1 MSSDFAR
8 AVLDWGPPFT
18 REKVVFVVR
27 STWSEMSMFDLFLA
41 ALSLA
46 PLGLFLLF
54 WRVFPR
60 DTAVHPLY
68 RESALQ
74 TTGKKTEVPD
84 MIPRRL
90 HTRTVQ
96 RKDKVA

>member
-1 MSSDFAR
+1 
-8 AVLDWGPPFT
+8 
-18 REKVVFVVR
+18 
-27 STWSEMSMFDLFLA
+27 MFDLFLA
-41 ALSLA
+41 ASSLA

-60 DTAVHPLY
+60 DTAVHPIY
-68 RESALQ
+68 RESENQ

-84 MIPRRL
+84 MTPRRL

-96 RKDKVA
+96 HNGKVA

>member
-1 MSSDFAR
+1 
-8 AVLDWGPPFT
+8 
-18 REKVVFVVR
+18 
-27 STWSEMSMFDLFLA
+27 MFDLFLA

-60 DTAVHPLY
+60 DTAVHPIY
-68 RESALQ
+68 RESEIE
-74 TTGKKTEVPD
+74 TTGKKTKVPD
-84 MIPRRL
+84 ITPRRL

-96 RKDKVA
+96 RNGKVA

>member
-1 MSSDFAR
+1 MC
-8 AVLDWGPPFT
+8 
-18 REKVVFVVR
+18 
-27 STWSEMSMFDLFLA
+27 DLFLA

-60 DTAVHPLY
+60 DTAVHPIY
-68 RESALQ
+68 RESEIEAA
-74 TTGKKTEVPD
+74 GKRTEVAD
-84 MIPRRL
+84 MTPRRL

-96 RKDKVA
+96 RKGKVA

>member
-1 MSSDFAR
+1 M
-8 AVLDWGPPFT
+8 L
-18 REKVVFVVR
+18 
-27 STWSEMSMFDLFLA
+27 DLFLA

-60 DTAVHPLY
+60 DTAVHPIY
-68 RESALQ
+68 RESEIEA
-74 TTGKKTEVPD
+74 TGKRTEVPE
-84 MIPRRL
+84 MTPRRL

-96 RKDKVA
+96 TRGQSSLSTDWLSGVEVQ

>member
-1 MSSDFAR
+1 MC
-8 AVLDWGPPFT
+8 
-18 REKVVFVVR
+18 
-27 STWSEMSMFDLFLA
+27 DLFLA

-60 DTAVHPLY
+60 DSAVHPIY
-68 RESALQ
+68 RESEIE
-74 TTGKKTEVPD
+74 TTGKRTEVQD

-90 HTRTVQ
+90 NTRTVQ

>member
-1 MSSDFAR
+1 
-8 AVLDWGPPFT
+8 
-18 REKVVFVVR
+18 
-27 STWSEMSMFDLFLA
+27 MFDLFLA

-60 DTAVHPLY
+60 DTAAHPIY
-68 RESALQ
+68 REPEIE
-74 TTGKKTEVPD
+74 TTGKRIGGPD
-84 MIPRRL
+84 MTPRRV

-96 RKDKVA
+96 CKGKVA

>member
-1 MSSDFAR
+1 M
-8 AVLDWGPPFT
+8 L
-18 REKVVFVVR
+18 
-27 STWSEMSMFDLFLA
+27 DLFLA

-60 DTAVHPLY
+60 DSSVHPIY
-68 RESALQ
+68 RESEIE
-74 TTGKKTEVPD
+74 TMGKRTEVQD
-84 MIPRRL
+84 MTLRRL

-96 RKDKVA
+96 RKGKVA

>member
-1 MSSDFAR
+1 
-8 AVLDWGPPFT
+8 
-18 REKVVFVVR
+18 
-27 STWSEMSMFDLFLA
+27 MFDLFLA
-41 ALSLA
+41 TLSLA

-60 DTAVHPLY
+60 DTAVHPIY
-68 RESALQ
+68 RECEIQ
-74 TTGKKTEVPD
+74 TTGKRAEVQD

-96 RKDKVA
+96 RKGKVA

>member
-1 MSSDFAR
+1 MC
-8 AVLDWGPPFT
+8 
-18 REKVVFVVR
+18 
-27 STWSEMSMFDLFLA
+27 DLFLA

-60 DTAVHPLY
+60 DTAVHPIY
-68 RESALQ
+68 RESEIE
-74 TTGKKTEVPD
+74 TMGKGAEVQGRT
-84 MIPRRL
+84 PRRL

-96 RKDKVA
+96 RKGKVA